1 VGGLHRLQAIGPLD
15 REYQREEVAIMTT
28 SRWIYIHTVL
38 HLYVN
43 MPNTPGRICSHDRRL
58 AEQWFIRQIPIPIV
72 EMALLLGV
80 IRRFR
85 RADAFQLA
93 PIRSMAYFRPVV
105 EELMAQPPPPTY
117 IHYLR
122 YKLGFT
128 PNINTG

>member
-15 REYQREEVAIMTT
+15 REYQREEVAMTT

-38 HLYVN
+38 DLYVHT
-43 MPNTPGRICSHDRRL
+43 PDTPGRICSHDRRL
-58 AEQWFIRQIPIPIV
+58 AEQWFIRQIPIPII

-80 IRRFR
+80 VRRIFR

-105 EELMAQPPPPTY
+105 EELMAQPPPLTY
-117 IHYLR
+117 IQYLR
-122 YKLGFT
+122 YKLGST